1 MSDNIVLKVNGKRY
15 DGWSSVQVEKSIF
28 SLCGAFGIAGTDIFP
43 GDFKKWEFSLGDSCK
58 VEIDG
63 QTIINGYI
71 EDIPIAY
78 DALEHNIQ
86 IGGRDKTCDL
96 VDCSFV
102 ESDQE
107 WINRSVFRI
116 MDALCT
122 PFGITVYVDSS
133 VATEASQEPR
143 DSFKAQMGMT
153 IFEMFKPM
161 LDDKAILP
169 VSYADGKLTLTRAGT
184 QKAHD
189 TLELGKNIK
198 AGSINQ
204 SIRDRFGTYLVL
216 GQGVGNDDKGFD
228 TYVGPEGVY
237 RDEVITR
244 YRPTIIIPDNKID
257 GPGECLKRA
266 QWEESSRAGQ
276 SISVEYE
283 VQGWTQ
289 SNGEVWPLNALVQVK
304 DKFLGLNGEML
315 IAATSNTVDNDAG
328 KITTL
333 TLMDPKAFEFD
344 PTRKTD
350 KSIRTGASWRDK
362 LIVSNNTNPPPEEY
376 HDWEEI

>member
-1 MSDNIVLKVNGKRY
+1 MSDNIVLNVGGKRY
-15 DGWSSVQVEKSIF
+15 DGWTSVQVEKSLF
-28 SLCGAFGIAGTDIFP
+28 SLSGAFGIAGTDIFP
-43 GDFKKWEFSLGDSCK
+43 GDFKKWEFSLGDPCK
-58 VEIDG
+58 VEING

-71 EDIPIAY
+71 EDIPITY
-78 DALEHNIQ
+78 DALGHNLQ
-86 IGGRDKTCDL
+86 IGGRDKTADL
-96 VDCSFV
+96 IDCSFI
-102 ESDQE
+102 EADQE
-107 WINRSVFRI
+107 WIGRSVFRI
-116 MDALCT
+116 MDALCS
-122 PFGITVYVDSS
+122 PFGITVYVDDS

-189 TLELGKNIK
+189 RLELGKNIK
-198 AGSINQ
+198 SGSINQ

-216 GQGVGNDDKGFD
+216 GQGVGNDDKDFGV
-228 TYVGPEGVY
+228 YVGPEGVY
-237 RDEVITR
+237 TDEVITR
-244 YRPTIIIPDNKID
+244 YRPTIIIPDTKIE
-257 GPGECLKRA
+257 GPGECKKRA
-266 QWEESSRAGQ
+266 QWEESNRAGQ
-276 SISVEYE
+276 SISVEYV

-304 DKFLGLNGEML
+304 DSFLGLNEEML
-315 IAATSNTVDNDAG
+315 IAATSNTVDNDSG

-333 TLMDPKAFEFD
+333 TLIDPKAFEFD

-350 KSIRTGASWRDK
+350 KSIRTDASWRGK
-362 LIVSNNTNPPPEEY
+362 TTVSNNTNQIPTNPLF
-376 HDWEEI
+376 